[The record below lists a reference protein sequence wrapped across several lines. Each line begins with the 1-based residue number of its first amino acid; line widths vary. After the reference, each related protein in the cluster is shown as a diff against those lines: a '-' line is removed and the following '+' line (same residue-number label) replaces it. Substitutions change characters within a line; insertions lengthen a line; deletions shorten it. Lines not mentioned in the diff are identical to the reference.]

1 MSDPLLLST
10 CCPPDS
16 GESVPLVRCAGRWL
30 NRISPGSATAD
41 AVAAFV
47 RRRFQQAYGADPEL
61 RVPAWL
67 ALTTAQG
74 SLLAAVG
81 IRNAGSERLF
91 LEDYLSAP
99 VEQWLPGGPERRHVV
114 EIAHLAGVEAGV
126 SRYLFAALAVWLD
139 AEGYH
144 WVVCTG
150 TGQLRNGFDRLGIG
164 TRVLAPADPDRL
176 PNGGSGW
183 GRYYEH
189 RPVVMAMSAP
199 DNLAALARIGLLQ
212 QVRPA
217 AGHDPVGR
225 ADEGGRY
232 GHTA

>member
-1 MSDPLLLST
+1 MSDPLVMST
-10 CCPPDS
+10 CCPPGC

-30 NRISPGSATAD
+30 NRVSPGCGTAD

-47 RRRFQQAYGADPEL
+47 RRRFRQAYGANPVL
-61 RVPAWL
+61 RVPVWL
-67 ALTTAQG
+67 TLTTAQG

-81 IRNAGSERLF
+81 IRNAGRERLF

-99 VEQWLPGGPERRHVV
+99 VEQWLPGPPERGQVV

-139 AEGYH
+139 AEGYR

-164 TRVLAPADPDRL
+164 TRGLAPADPARL
-176 PNGGSGW
+176 PDGGRGW

-189 RPVVMAMSAP
+189 RPVVMAMSVP
-199 DNLAALARIGLLQ
+199 EGLAALARTGLLQ
-212 QVRPA
+212 RVRPV
-217 AGHDPVGR
+217 AGPGP
-225 ADEGGRY
+225 AGYAGEGGRY
-232 GHTA
+232 GCTA